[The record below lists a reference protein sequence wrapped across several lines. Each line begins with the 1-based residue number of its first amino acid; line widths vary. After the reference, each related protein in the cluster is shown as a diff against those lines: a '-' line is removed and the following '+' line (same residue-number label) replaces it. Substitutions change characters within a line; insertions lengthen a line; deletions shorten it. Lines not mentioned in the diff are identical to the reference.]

1 MEGYQEVTPQISPF
15 GFTRKTRGK
24 GRGSNRPPIPM
35 TQMDTSETN
44 INSHMSTNSQS
55 ANAYDTLNETA
66 HQDVNYNPLSH
77 LSTAECEDF
86 LQNNSTNYS
95 QPYTQDTPTN
105 YASDI
110 PIPPWPSTIP
120 GTTTTSTPQCKQS
133 NEDDDDT
140 RQYSTIGGS
149 VDPIVRHRGADTNPM
164 NFVNRGGR
172 L

>member
-44 INSHMSTNSQS
+44 TNSHMSTNSPS
-55 ANAYDTLNETA
+55 ANAYNILNETA

-77 LSTAECEDF
+77 LTTAECEDF
-86 LQNNSTNYS
+86 LRNDSTNYG
-95 QPYTQDTPTN
+95 QPDTQGMPTN
-105 YASDI
+105 YASAI
-110 PIPPWPSTIP
+110 PIPPWPSTTP
-120 GTTTTSTPQCKQS
+120 GTTTASTPRCKQGS
-133 NEDDDDT
+133 ENDDDT
-140 RQYSTIGGS
+140 RHYSTIGGS
-149 VDPIVRHRGADTNPM
+149 VDLIVRHRGADTNPM
-164 NFVNRGGR
+164 NFVNGGG